1 MLSIAE
7 RAQVADAIAEV
18 ERHTNAELVTVLVA
32 SSDDYRHVALL
43 WSALAALTV
52 AGPLAFTRFAA
63 PTVVAIELGVF
74 CVAVLLLRIPAVARR
89 AIPRAI
95 GHWAASG
102 MARRQFLEQR
112 LHHTANAT
120 GVLIF
125 VSEAERFVEVLVDRG
140 VAQSVDDARWQSI
153 VDKFVTDVQRGQVA
167 AGFLDAI
174 AACGEILSETVPKT
188 PDNQNE
194 LDDRLILIGYD

>member
-1 MLSIAE
+1 MLSMTE

-32 SSDDYRHVALL
+32 SSDDYRHIALL
-43 WSALAALTV
+43 WSALAALAV
-52 AGPLAFTRFAA
+52 AGPLAFTPFAA
-63 PTVVAIELGVF
+63 PTVVAIELAVF
-74 CVAVLLLRIPAVARR
+74 CAVMLLLRIPAAARR

-95 GHWAASG
+95 GHWAASN

-112 LHHTANAT
+112 LHHTANGT

-140 VAQSVDDARWQSI
+140 IARIVDDTRWQSI

-174 AACGEILSETVPKT
+174 AACGEILTETVPKT
-188 PDNQNE
+188 PDNTNE

>member
-18 ERHTNAELVTVLVA
+18 ERHTDAELVTVLVA
-32 SSDDYRHVALL
+32 SSDDYRHIGLL
-43 WSALAALTV
+43 WSALAALAV
-52 AGPLAFTRFAA
+52 AGPLAFSSFAA
-63 PTVVAIELGVF
+63 PTVVAVELAVF
-74 CVAVLLLRIPAVARR
+74 CAAMLLLRIPAVARR

-95 GHWAASG
+95 GHWAASS

-125 VSEAERFVEVLVDRG
+125 VSEAEHFVEVLVDRG
-140 VAQSVDDARWQSI
+140 ISRTVDDARWQSI
-153 VDKFVTDVQRGQVA
+153 VDKFVTDVRRRQVA

-174 AACGEILSETVPKT
+174 AACGEILTETVPKT
-188 PDNQNE
+188 PGNKNE
-194 LDDRLILIGYD
+194 LDDRLVVIGYD